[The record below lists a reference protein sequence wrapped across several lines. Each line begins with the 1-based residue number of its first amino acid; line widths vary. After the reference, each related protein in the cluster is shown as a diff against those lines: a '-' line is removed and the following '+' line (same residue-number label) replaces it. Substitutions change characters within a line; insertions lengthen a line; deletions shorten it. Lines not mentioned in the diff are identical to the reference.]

1 MSDKSLDPDLV
12 RELAAILKESDLTE
26 IEVERDALRIRLTR
40 QIEQA
45 APVYYQ
51 QPQYQSALA
60 PQMPQ
65 SSSAPAP
72 QQNAVPAAQ
81 AQPSEGA
88 VSSPMVGT
96 VYHAPS
102 PGSKNFVEIGQSVK
116 EGDTLCI
123 IEAMKTMN
131 NIPSPRS
138 GTVRQ
143 ILVENAQPVEFGEPL
158 FVID

>member
-1 MSDKSLDPDLV
+1 MSDKSVDPEIV

-26 IEVERDALRIRLTR
+26 IEVERDTLRIRLTR
-40 QIEQA
+40 QIEA

-51 QPQYQSALA
+51 QPQMTSYAAA
-60 PQMPQ
+60 PQQAAPAATQ
-65 SSSAPAP
+65 APAP
-72 QQNAVPAAQ
+72 AARSGPA
-81 AQPSEGA
+81 EGT
-88 VSSPMVGT
+88 VTSPMVGT
-96 VYHAPS
+96 VYHAAS
-102 PGSKNFVEIGQSVK
+102 PGSKPFVEVGQSVK
-116 EGDTLCI
+116 EGETVCI

-138 GTVRQ
+138 GTVRE

>member
-12 RELAAILKESDLTE
+12 RELASILKESDLSE
-26 IEVERDALRIRLTR
+26 IEVERDKLRIRLTR
-40 QIEQA
+40 QVET

-51 QPQYQSALA
+51 QQPQLS
-60 PQMPQ
+60 
-65 SSSAPAP
+65 PAP
-72 QQNAVPAAQ
+72 QAPQQPAAQ
-81 AQPSEGA
+81 ASQAAAPAAAAPARTEGM
-88 VSSPMVGT
+88 VTSPMVGT

-102 PGSKNFVEIGQSVK
+102 PESKNFVEVGQQVK
-116 EGDTLCI
+116 EGETVCI

-138 GTVRQ
+138 GTVREV
-143 ILVENAQPVEFGEPL
+143 LVENAQPVEFGEPL

>member
-1 MSDKSLDPDLV
+1 MSDKSLDPEIV

-26 IEVERDALRIRLTR
+26 IEVERDSLRIRLTR
-40 QIEQA
+40 QIEA

-51 QPQYQSALA
+51 QPQMA
-60 PQMPQ
+60 PQF
-65 SSSAPAP
+65 SAP
-72 QQNAVPAAQ
+72 QQLSAPTATPAQ
-81 AQPSEGA
+81 ATPAKSGPAEGT
-88 VSSPMVGT
+88 VTSPMVGT
-96 VYHAPS
+96 VYHAAS
-102 PGSKNFVEIGQSVK
+102 PGSKPFVEVGQAVK
-116 EGDTLCI
+116 EGETVCI

-138 GTVRQ
+138 GTVRE